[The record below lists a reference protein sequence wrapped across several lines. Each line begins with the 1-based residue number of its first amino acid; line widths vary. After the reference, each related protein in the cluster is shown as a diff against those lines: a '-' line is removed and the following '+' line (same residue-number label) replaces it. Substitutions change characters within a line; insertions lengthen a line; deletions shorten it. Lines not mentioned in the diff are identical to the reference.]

1 MYGPDAMAG
10 VVNITT
16 RQGVTRVP
24 ETSFSVEGG
33 NLGTSRGDL
42 SFGGAVRRFD
52 YFSSVSHFDTD
63 NKIPG
68 SGYRNTTYAGRFG
81 GVVNGSIA
89 LSGTLRASTGNFG
102 STNGITIY
110 GIPDDSTETNRYT
123 FGSLA
128 ATFAHSERWQSVVR
142 FGLMNRHETFL
153 NPTPTGQ
160 PFDPFGSGPNYL
172 GNLMTVTGANGFS
185 VTGQGI
191 LDFGGVYPS
200 PFTSN
205 ASRESIS
212 GQTTYHVSKR
222 VEVSGG
228 LRLDHESGASGT
240 DPSPK
245 GSTRNDY
252 GGFFE
257 VRGTL
262 DRLFA
267 TASLGVDHDKSF
279 GTAATPRVSVAYYA
293 RKPAAGPTFGGTKL
307 TFNAGTGIKAPSV
320 SQEQSSLFEVAQTVP
335 SLGNKGIEPIGPE
348 RTHGFDGGVEQGLWH
363 ERVKARVTGFDN
375 QFSDIIEFV
384 DETLLPALGVP
395 PSVASALPGGVFVNS
410 QSYHARGVE
419 TSVDLQ
425 VSTAL
430 RFSASYTFL
439 NAVVTKSL
447 ADGSGGGVVPPAFNP
462 AFPDIPIG
470 QFSPLV
476 GARPFRRPAHAGT
489 LAAFYT
495 RGRLGLALA
504 GQFSGKSDDSTFAF
518 DKFFGNTMLLPNKN
532 LNGGYAKIDVTGSYL
547 VHPRI
552 RTFIAFENLL
562 DQNYA
567 PVFGFPALPFTARVG
582 AVITL
587 GGDRR

>member
-1 MYGPDAMAG
+1 MGELRRCVWFPAFVSSLSLLFIASPRIASAQTPRPAASAQTAPAVGAAVTGTVKDDLGAPIAGAKVTLLEDGQPRGEATTDAQGHFTFPDVKTGRYQVRATAAAFEPRTSEVFFAGTAQRVPLTVTLEVGLQEHVVVTATATETPASQVAASVTVVDRDTLDALKNPDVLNAFRLVPGVNSVQTGPRGGTTSLFIRGGNSNFTKFLVDGTPANDIGGGVDFSNFTNTGVDRIEVLRDPNSAMYGPDAMAG

-89 LSGTLRASTGNFG
+89 LSGTLRREHGQFRQHRTRS
-102 STNGITIY
+102 TIY

-160 PFDPFGSGPNYL
+160 PFDPFGFGPNYL

-212 GQTTYHVSKR
+212 GQTTYRVSKR
-222 VEVSGG
+222 
-228 LRLDHESGASGT
+228 R
-240 DPSPK
+240 
-245 GSTRNDY
+245 R
-252 GGFFE
+252 
-257 VRGTL
+257 
-262 DRLFA
+262 
-267 TASLGVDHDKSF
+267 
-279 GTAATPRVSVAYYA
+279 RVG
-293 RKPAAGPTFGGTKL
+293 RPAARSRERRVRHRPV
-307 TFNAGTGIKAPSV
+307 AEGIDP
-320 SQEQSSLFEVAQTVP
+320 Q
-335 SLGNKGIEPIGPE
+335 
-348 RTHGFDGGVEQGLWH
+348 
-363 ERVKARVTGFDN
+363 
-375 QFSDIIEFV
+375 
-384 DETLLPALGVP
+384 
-395 PSVASALPGGVFVNS
+395 
-410 QSYHARGVE
+410 
-419 TSVDLQ
+419 
-425 VSTAL
+425 
-430 RFSASYTFL
+430 
-439 NAVVTKSL
+439 
-447 ADGSGGGVVPPAFNP
+447 
-462 AFPDIPIG
+462 
-470 QFSPLV
+470 
-476 GARPFRRPAHAGT
+476 
-489 LAAFYT
+489 
-495 RGRLGLALA
+495 
-504 GQFSGKSDDSTFAF
+504 
-518 DKFFGNTMLLPNKN
+518 
-532 LNGGYAKIDVTGSYL
+532 
-547 VHPRI
+547 
-552 RTFIAFENLL
+552 
-562 DQNYA
+562 
-567 PVFGFPALPFTARVG
+567 
-582 AVITL
+582 
-587 GGDRR
+587 